1 MTGVQTCA
9 LPICKGGNIIKYL
22 MITKNQDREE
32 AIKYFKYTLLGID
45 PVTDLK
51 QFHLELVKKQLA
63 DISLSSDFIK
73 KLDWIS
79 YQLKKPKKTKNQK
92 EFKEE

>member
-1 MTGVQTCA
+1 
-9 LPICKGGNIIKYL
+9 

-51 QFHLELVKKQLA
+51 QFHLELVKKQLKE
-63 DISLSSDFIK
+63 ISLSCDFIK
-73 KLDWIS
+73 KLDWVY
-79 YQLKKPKKTKNQK
+79 YQVPKIKESKNTQNEVK
-92 EFKEE
+92 EVAHGKEDRS